1 MPASLPTPAAPAQD
15 VTRSVLS
22 IPAFRRLWNAMV
34 FSSLGDWLGLLAT
47 TAMAQQLSG
56 GSYTTANFAIA
67 GVFIARLLPAVFL
80 GPIAGVI
87 ADRLDRRKLMVSA
100 DVMRA
105 ALYISIPI
113 VNTYFWLYTAMILVE
128 CLTLFWSPAKEAT
141 VPNLVGK
148 EKLENANQVSLLAA
162 YGTAQ
167 SLRSCSHFL
176 LSLPTQLNLY
186 FHFPSVAQLISHS
199 M

>member
-1 MPASLPTPAAPAQD
+1 MTGSLPRPAAPAQD

-22 IPAFRRLWNAMV
+22 IKPFRKLWNSMV

-47 TAMAQQLSG
+47 TALAQQLSG
-56 GSYTTANFAIA
+56 GSYSTANFAIA

-80 GPIAGVI
+80 GPLAGVL
-87 ADRLDRRKLMVSA
+87 ADRFDRRRLMVTV
-100 DVMRA
+100 DIVRA

-113 VNTYFWLYTAMILVE
+113 VGTYFWLYAAMILVE

-141 VPNLVGK
+141 VPNLVPR

-162 YGTAQ
+162 YGTAPVAAILFTIL
-167 SLRSCSHFL
+167 SL
-176 LSLPTQLNLY
+176 LSHQLLPL
-186 FHFPSVAQLISHS
+186 PSQRLKVIQ
-199 M
+199 